1 MTIFRIPPLA
11 EQEKIAELLSTADQE
26 IELLQENLEYLKA
39 EKIALMQQL
48 LTGKCRVKVT

>member
-26 IELLQENLEYLKA
+26 IELLQESLEYLKA

-48 LTGKCRVKVT
+48 LTGKWRVKVT